1 MLDEFQIDFDVN
13 EPECDKN
20 SRINND
26 TEEKKSGSDKLK
38 DKTEIISL
46 ETDSSSDNKIE
57 NASHHNNGKT
67 RIDIIDGFAI
77 EYDEPE
83 EEETLNEEKML
94 EKQITNLHNKSLK
107 ELDIIMRNLY
117 DELLYDDMK
126 YSSFNNYFYK
136 LKVFKSNR
144 TFNLDKSIIVSNCE
158 DLRLELEVEKLFS
171 TGNIGFIKW
180 VLFNSS
186 T

>member
-1 MLDEFQIDFDVN
+1 MLDDFQIDFDLN
-13 EPECDKN
+13 EPECNKN
-20 SRINND
+20 LRINND
-26 TEEKKSGSDKLK
+26 SEEKKSGSDKLK

-46 ETDSSSDNKIE
+46 ETDSCSDNKID
-57 NASHHNNGKT
+57 NPSHLNNGKT

-83 EEETLNEEKML
+83 EETVNEEKML
-94 EKQITNLHNKSLK
+94 EKQIYNLHNKSLK
-107 ELDIIMRNLY
+107 ELDILMRNLY
-117 DELLYDDMK
+117 DELLYNDTK
-126 YSSFNNYFYK
+126 YTSFNNYFYK

-158 DLRLELEVEKLFS
+158 DLRLELEIEKIFS
-171 TGNIGFIKW
+171 TGNTGLIKW